1 MNRLIAQHANKKR
14 IISVIGAGGKTTL
27 LHQLAEGYRRKGLRV
42 LVTTTTHML
51 IEADTDLSC
60 DSFVI
65 GHKLETDG
73 YCMAGARCEESKKIC
88 ALPHQVLGD
97 LYAVADIVLIEADGA
112 KHHSLKYPAAHEP
125 VIVPETTEVILLMG
139 LWELGKPAETVVYR
153 YAESGVRLAGSV
165 QRQTKHGT
173 QFTGSL
179 QQRMEH
185 DAQARVSLS
194 WIQHE
199 IYPRYHLALQ
209 AQGYHGA
216 VTYLLSEKSADG
228 LVFLTWQEAV
238 AKYGLE

>member
-1 MNRLIAQHANKKR
+1 M
-14 IISVIGAGGKTTL
+14 
-27 LHQLAEGYRRKGLRV
+27 
-42 LVTTTTHML
+42 
-51 IEADTDLSC
+51 
-60 DSFVI
+60 
-65 GHKLETDG
+65 
-73 YCMAGARCEESKKIC
+73 
-88 ALPHQVLGD
+88 
-97 LYAVADIVLIEADGA
+97 LIEADGA

-153 YAESGVRLAGSV
+153 YAESGV
-165 QRQTKHGT
+165 QRT
-173 QFTGSL
+173 
-179 QQRMEH
+179 EH

-194 WIQHE
+194 LIQNE

-209 AQGYHGA
+209 AQGYHGT

>member
-27 LHQLAEGYRRKGLRV
+27 LHHLAEGYRRKGLRV

-73 YCMAGARCEESKKIC
+73 YCMAGARCEEPKKIC
-88 ALPHQVLGD
+88 ALPHQVLED
-97 LYAVADIVLIEADGA
+97 VYAVADIVLIEADGA

-153 YAESGVRLAGSV
+153 YAGSDV
-165 QRQTKHGT
+165 QRT
-173 QFTGSL
+173 
-179 QQRMEH
+179 EH
-185 DAQARVSLS
+185 YAQARVSLS
-194 WIQHE
+194 LIQNE
-199 IYPRYHLALQ
+199 IYPRYHVALQ
-209 AQGYHGA
+209 AQGYHGT

>member
-27 LHQLAEGYRRKGLRV
+27 LHHLAEGYRRKGLRV

-73 YCMAGARCEESKKIC
+73 YCMAGARCEEPKKIC
-88 ALPHQVLGD
+88 ALPHQVLED

-139 LWELGKPAETVVYR
+139 LWELGRLAETVVYR
-153 YAESGVRLAGSV
+153 YAESDV
-165 QRQTKHGT
+165 
-173 QFTGSL
+173 
-179 QQRMEH
+179 QRMEH

-194 WIQHE
+194 LIQNE

-209 AQGYHGA
+209 AQGYHGT

>member
-1 MNRLIAQHANKKR
+1 MNRLIAQHTNKKR

-27 LHQLAEGYRRKGLRV
+27 LHHLAEVYRRKGLRV

-65 GHKLETDG
+65 KGKLEKNG
-73 YCMAGARCEESKKIC
+73 YCMAGACCEQPKKIC
-88 ALPHQVLGD
+88 ALPREVLCD
-97 LYAVADIVLIEADGA
+97 LYDVADIVLIEADGA
-112 KHHSLKYPAAHEP
+112 KHHSLKYPAVHEP

-139 LWELGKPAETVVYR
+139 LWELGEPVERAVFR
-153 YAESGVRLAGSV
+153 YAECGVQITGSM
-165 QRQTKHGT
+165 QRQMKHGA

-194 WIQHE
+194 FIQNE
-199 IYPRYHLALQ
+199 IYPRYDLALQ
-209 AQGYHGA
+209 AQGYHGI

>member
-27 LHQLAEGYRRKGLRV
+27 LHHLAEGYRRKGLRV

-153 YAESGVRLAGSV
+153 YAESGA
-165 QRQTKHGT
+165 QRTV
-173 QFTGSL
+173 
-179 QQRMEH
+179 H

-194 WIQHE
+194 LIQNE

-209 AQGYHGA
+209 AQGYHGT

-228 LVFLTWQEAV
+228 LVFLSWQEAV
-238 AKYGLE
+238 AKYGPE

>member
-27 LHQLAEGYRRKGLRV
+27 LHHLAEGYRRKGLRV

-153 YAESGVRLAGSV
+153 YAESGV
-165 QRQTKHGT
+165 QRTV
-173 QFTGSL
+173 
-179 QQRMEH
+179 H

-194 WIQHE
+194 LIQNE

-209 AQGYHGA
+209 AQGYHGT

-228 LVFLTWQEAV
+228 LVFLSWQEAV
-238 AKYGLE
+238 AKYGSE

>member
-27 LHQLAEGYRRKGLRV
+27 LHHLAEGYRRKGLRV

-73 YCMAGARCEESKKIC
+73 YCMAGVRCEEPKKIC
-88 ALPHQVLGD
+88 ALPHQVLEN

-139 LWELGKPAETVVYR
+139 LWELGRPAETVVYR
-153 YAESGVRLAGSV
+153 YAGSGV
-165 QRQTKHGT
+165 QRT
-173 QFTGSL
+173 
-179 QQRMEH
+179 EH

-194 WIQHE
+194 LIQNE

-209 AQGYHGA
+209 EQGYHGT

>member
-1 MNRLIAQHANKKR
+1 MNCLIAQHANKKR

-27 LHQLAEGYRRKGLRV
+27 LHHLAEGYRRKGLRV

-73 YCMAGARCEESKKIC
+73 YCMAGARCEEPKKIC
-88 ALPHQVLGD
+88 ALPQQVLG
-97 LYAVADIVLIEADGA
+97 
-112 KHHSLKYPAAHEP
+112 AHEP

-139 LWELGKPAETVVYR
+139 LWELGRLAETVVYR
-153 YAESGVRLAGSV
+153 YAESGV
-165 QRQTKHGT
+165 QRT
-173 QFTGSL
+173 
-179 QQRMEH
+179 EH
-185 DAQARVSLS
+185 DAQARASLS
-194 WIQHE
+194 LIQNE

-209 AQGYHGA
+209 AQGYHGT

>member
-27 LHQLAEGYRRKGLRV
+27 LHHLAEGYRRKGLRV

-73 YCMAGARCEESKKIC
+73 YCMAGARCEEPKKIC
-88 ALPHQVLGD
+88 ALPHQVLED
-97 LYAVADIVLIEADGA
+97 VYAVADIVLIEADGA

-153 YAESGVRLAGSV
+153 YAGSDV
-165 QRQTKHGT
+165 
-173 QFTGSL
+173 
-179 QQRMEH
+179 QRMEH

-194 WIQHE
+194 LIQNE
-199 IYPRYHLALQ
+199 IYPRYHVALQ
-209 AQGYHGA
+209 AQGYHGT

>member
-27 LHQLAEGYRRKGLRV
+27 LHHLAEGYRRKGLRV

-73 YCMAGARCEESKKIC
+73 YCMAGARCEEPKKIC
-88 ALPHQVLGD
+88 ALPHQVLED

-125 VIVPETTEVILLMG
+125 VIVPGTTEVILLMG
-139 LWELGKPAETVVYR
+139 LWELGRPAETVVYR
-153 YAESGVRLAGSV
+153 YAEFGV
-165 QRQTKHGT
+165 QRT
-173 QFTGSL
+173 
-179 QQRMEH
+179 EH
-185 DAQARVSLS
+185 DAQALVSLS
-194 WIQHE
+194 LIQNE

-209 AQGYHGA
+209 AQGYHGT

>member
-27 LHQLAEGYRRKGLRV
+27 LHHLAEGYRRKGLRV

-73 YCMAGARCEESKKIC
+73 YCMAGARCEEPKKIC
-88 ALPHQVLGD
+88 ALPHQVLED

-139 LWELGKPAETVVYR
+139 LWELGRPAETVVYR
-153 YAESGVRLAGSV
+153 YAGSGV
-165 QRQTKHGT
+165 QRT
-173 QFTGSL
+173 
-179 QQRMEH
+179 EH

-194 WIQHE
+194 LIQNE

-209 AQGYHGA
+209 EQGYHGT

-228 LVFLTWQEAV
+228 LVFLSWQEAV
-238 AKYGLE
+238 AKYGPE

>member
-27 LHQLAEGYRRKGLRV
+27 LHHLAEGYRRKGLRV

-153 YAESGVRLAGSV
+153 YAESGV
-165 QRQTKHGT
+165 QRTV
-173 QFTGSL
+173 
-179 QQRMEH
+179 H
-185 DAQARVSLS
+185 DAQVRVSLS
-194 WIQHE
+194 LIQNE

-209 AQGYHGA
+209 AQGYHGT

-228 LVFLTWQEAV
+228 LVFLSWQEAV
-238 AKYGLE
+238 AKYGPE

>member
-27 LHQLAEGYRRKGLRV
+27 LHHLAEGYRRKGLRV

-73 YCMAGARCEESKKIC
+73 YCMAGARCEEPKKIC
-88 ALPHQVLGD
+88 ALPHQVLEN

-139 LWELGKPAETVVYR
+139 LWELGRPAETVVYR
-153 YAESGVRLAGSV
+153 YAGSDV
-165 QRQTKHGT
+165 
-173 QFTGSL
+173 
-179 QQRMEH
+179 QRMEH

-194 WIQHE
+194 LIQNE
-199 IYPRYHLALQ
+199 IYPRYHVALQ
-209 AQGYHGA
+209 AQGYRGT

>member
-27 LHQLAEGYRRKGLRV
+27 LHHLAEGYRRKGLRV

-73 YCMAGARCEESKKIC
+73 YCMAGARCEEPKKIC

-112 KHHSLKYPAAHEP
+112 KHHSLKYPASHEP

-153 YAESGVRLAGSV
+153 YAESDV
-165 QRQTKHGT
+165 QRT
-173 QFTGSL
+173 
-179 QQRMEH
+179 EH

-194 WIQHE
+194 LIQNE

-209 AQGYHGA
+209 AQGYHGT

>member
-27 LHQLAEGYRRKGLRV
+27 LHHLAEGYRRKGLRV

-73 YCMAGARCEESKKIC
+73 YCMAGARCEEPKKIC

-139 LWELGKPAETVVYR
+139 LWELGRPAETVVYR
-153 YAESGVRLAGSV
+153 YAESSV
-165 QRQTKHGT
+165 QRT
-173 QFTGSL
+173 
-179 QQRMEH
+179 EH
-185 DAQARVSLS
+185 AAQARVSLS
-194 WIQHE
+194 LIQNE

-209 AQGYHGA
+209 AQGYHGT

>member
-1 MNRLIAQHANKKR
+1 MQRLVTQQNKEKK

-27 LHQLAEGYRRKGLRV
+27 LHHLAEVYRRKGLRV

-51 IEADTDLSC
+51 VEADTDLSC

-73 YCMAGARCEESKKIC
+73 YCMAGARCEEPKKIC

-139 LWELGKPAETVVYR
+139 LWELGEPVERAVFR
-153 YAESGVRLAGSV
+153 YAEC
-165 QRQTKHGT
+165 GT

-185 DAQARVSLS
+185 DAQVRVSLS
-194 WIQHE
+194 FIQNE
-199 IYPRYHLALQ
+199 IYPRYDLALR
-209 AQGYHGA
+209 AQGYHGT

-228 LVFLTWQEAV
+228 LVFLTLQEAV

>member
-27 LHQLAEGYRRKGLRV
+27 LHHLAEGYRRKGLRV

-153 YAESGVRLAGSV
+153 YAESGV
-165 QRQTKHGT
+165 QRTV
-173 QFTGSL
+173 
-179 QQRMEH
+179 H

-194 WIQHE
+194 LIQNE

-209 AQGYHGA
+209 AQGYHGT

-228 LVFLTWQEAV
+228 LVFLSWQEAV
-238 AKYGLE
+238 AKYGPE